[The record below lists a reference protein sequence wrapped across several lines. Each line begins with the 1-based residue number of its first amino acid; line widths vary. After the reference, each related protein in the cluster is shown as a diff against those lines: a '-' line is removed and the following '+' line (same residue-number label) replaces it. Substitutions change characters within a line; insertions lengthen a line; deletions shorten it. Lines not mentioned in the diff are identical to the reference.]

1 MGRDHGGVGPSPR
14 RGCAVSWNWPEKKP
28 EEYTARMID
37 LQFDL
42 AGSTIPADN
51 AQLLSDAILAIL
63 PWLGEDG
70 GSGIQHLKGA
80 ETNSGDASLHINRRT
95 KLYLR
100 VPKTRVDDMT
110 ALVGRTL
117 DLAGHALAIGGFK
130 TREFSPFANIYAHF
144 VDTGSHTEEQFVQD
158 VMRELDGH
166 FQLRCGFIC
175 GKQQTLQGAAGL
187 LTGYSLM
194 LHDVPP
200 HKSLQLQDEGMGR
213 NRLLGC
219 GIFIPHK
226 SIAPVVPAIL

>member
-1 MGRDHGGVGPSPR
+1 M
-14 RGCAVSWNWPEKKP
+14 SWSWPENKP
-28 EEYTARMID
+28 EEYAPRMID

-42 AGSTIPADN
+42 VGSTIPADN
-51 AQLLSDAILAIL
+51 AQLLSDAIRALL

-80 ETNSGDASLHINRRT
+80 ETNSGDASLNINRRT
-95 KLYLR
+95 KLYMR
-100 VPKTRVDDMT
+100 VPKSRVDDMQR
-110 ALVGRTL
+110 LSGQTL
-117 DLAGHALAIGGFK
+117 NLAGHPLQIGGFK

-144 VDTGSHTEEQFVQD
+144 VDTGSSTEEQFVQD
-158 VMRELDGH
+158 VMRELDGR

-175 GKQQTLQGAAGL
+175 GKQQTLQSAAGP

>member
-1 MGRDHGGVGPSPR
+1 M
-14 RGCAVSWNWPEKKP
+14 NWAGWPDNKP
-28 EEYTARMID
+28 EEYSPHMID

-42 AGSTIPADN
+42 VGATIPAEN
-51 AQLLSDAILAIL
+51 AQLLSDALQRLL

-70 GSGIQHLKGA
+70 GAGIQHLKGA
-80 ETNSGDASLHINRRT
+80 ETNSGDATLNINRRT
-95 KLYLR
+95 KLFLR
-100 VPKTRVDDMT
+100 VPKTRVDELQQ
-110 ALVGRTL
+110 LVGQTL
-117 DLAGHALAIGGFK
+117 DLAGHPLQIGSFK
-130 TREFSPFANIYAHF
+130 TRAFSPFANIYAHF
-144 VDTGSHTEEQFVQD
+144 VDTGSASEEQFVQD

-175 GKQQTLQGAAGL
+175 GKQQTLLSGSGPL
-187 LTGYSLM
+187 YGYSLM

-226 SIAPVVPAIL
+226 SIAPVAAANL

>member
-1 MGRDHGGVGPSPR
+1 M
-14 RGCAVSWNWPEKKP
+14 SWAGFPENKP
-28 EEYTARMID
+28 EAYTPRMID

-42 AGSTIPADN
+42 VGTTIPAEN
-51 AQLLSDAILAIL
+51 AQMLADELLRLL
-63 PWLGEDG
+63 PWLGEDAG
-70 GSGIQHLKGA
+70 TGIQHLKGA
-80 ETNSGDASLHINRRT
+80 ETNTGDASLNINRRT
-95 KLYLR
+95 KMFIR
-100 VPKTRVDDMT
+100 VPKTRVADMQQ
-110 ALVGRTL
+110 LVGQSL
-117 DLAGHALAIGGFK
+117 DLGGHALQIGSFK

-144 VDTGSHTEEQFVQD
+144 VDTGSTTEEQFVQD
-158 VMRELDGH
+158 VMRELDSR

-175 GKQQTLQGAAGL
+175 GKQQTLQSASGPLYGH
-187 LTGYSLM
+187 SLM

>member
-1 MGRDHGGVGPSPR
+1 M
-14 RGCAVSWNWPEKKP
+14 SWAGWPENKP
-28 EEYTARMID
+28 EVYTPHMID

-42 AGSTIPADN
+42 VGTTIPADN
-51 AQLLSDAILAIL
+51 ALWLSEALQRLL

-70 GSGIQHLKGA
+70 GTGIQHLKGA
-80 ETNSGDASLHINRRT
+80 ETNSGDATLNINRRT
-95 KLYLR
+95 KLFIR
-100 VPKTRVDDMT
+100 VPKARVDDMQR
-110 ALVGRTL
+110 LVGQTL
-117 DLAGHALAIGGFK
+117 DLAGHSLQIGSFK
-130 TREFSPFANIYAHF
+130 TREFAAFANIYAHF
-144 VDTGSHTEEQFVQD
+144 VDTGSATEEQFVQD

-175 GKQQTLQGAAGL
+175 GKRQTLQSASGPIH
-187 LTGYSLM
+187 GYSLM

-226 SIAPVVPAIL
+226 SIAPVMPANH